1 VPLDAAGLLQF
12 VIAGLKNGAIY
23 ALVALG
29 FTIVYAATNVI
40 NFAQGEFYMLGGML
54 GVFYFKALGLPLA
67 LVVPASVLTTAC
79 IGVLVEILFI
89 RPRKDAEPMPLII
102 ITVGVSMLLASLSRH
117 VFGSDELPLPFFSEG
132 GSFSVGGAAIE
143 RQTLWI
149 WGLTLVAVVAL
160 TFLYGRTRL
169 GLAMRATMAN
179 REAARLMGIDT
190 AWIVML
196 SFGMAALL
204 GALAGVAVTP
214 LTQTR
219 FDIGTGI
226 AIKGFA
232 AAVLGGLGSPLAA
245 VAGGLVLGLVESLSI
260 ALLSS
265 SVQGSSIYKDAIAI
279 AVLLLVLFLRPQGLF
294 RRASREKA

>member
-1 VPLDAAGLLQF
+1 VDGASLLQF
-12 VIAGLKNGAIY
+12 VVAGLKNGSIY

-29 FTIVYAATNVI
+29 FTIVYASTNVI

-54 GVFYFKALGLPLA
+54 GVFALSALGLPLMLA
-67 LVVPASVLTTAC
+67 VPAAVLATAC
-79 IGVLVEILFI
+79 IGALVELLFV

-102 ITVGVSMLLASLSRH
+102 ITVGVSMLLASLARH
-117 VFGSDELPLPFFSEG
+117 LFGSDELPLPPFTQGPSL
-132 GSFSVGGAAIE
+132 SFGGAAIE
-143 RQTLWI
+143 LQTLWI
-149 WGLTLVAVVAL
+149 WGLTIAAVIAL
-160 TFLYGRTRL
+160 TVLYNRTRL
-169 GLAMRATMAN
+169 GLAMRACMQN

-190 AWIVML
+190 AWVVMM
-196 SFGMAALL
+196 SFALAAML

-232 AAVLGGLGSPLAA
+232 AAVLGGLGNPLAA
-245 VAGGLVLGLVESLSI
+245 VAGGLVLGLAESLSI
-260 ALLSS
+260 AVLST
-265 SVQGSSIYKDAIAI
+265 VVLGSSTYKDVIAI

-294 RRASREKA
+294 SRTSREKA